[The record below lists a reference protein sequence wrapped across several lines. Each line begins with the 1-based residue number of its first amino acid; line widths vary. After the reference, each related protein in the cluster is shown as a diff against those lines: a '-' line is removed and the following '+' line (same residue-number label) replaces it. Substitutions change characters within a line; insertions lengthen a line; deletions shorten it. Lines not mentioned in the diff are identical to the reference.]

1 MAVSSKLIPTDIKY
15 GGTGATTAS
24 GAAAN
29 LGFTQNIQVVNTSF
43 KNFQA
48 GTLYFVVS
56 GSGPNYTPELI
67 HFEE

>member
-1 MAVSSKLIPTDIKY
+1 MAVSNKLIPTDIQY

-24 GAAAN
+24 GAVSN
-29 LGFTQNIQVVNTSF
+29 LGFTQNIKVVNTSF
-43 KNFQA
+43 SDFQA
-48 GTLYFVVS
+48 GTLYFIVS